1 VSQIVR
7 AEIFD
12 PSSRQRSLPAVFKH
26 VAVLAQAG
34 LVIREKQGRQPR
46 CRLAATPMK
55 AAMQWLARYE

>member
-1 VSQIVR
+1 
-7 AEIFD
+7 
-12 PSSRQRSLPAVFKH
+12 